1 MTKYHISVNWTKKS
15 RKNGGE
21 RELNQSQIKYHRD
34 VAVLKDYGGRGCK
47 IILFKTLRTK
57 GFEDVEK
64 PQKGSVNDEKLD
76 QNICRARSEIF
87 ELAYCNDW
95 QYFTTFTID
104 KTKFG
109 RYDLEKY
116 HKAFTQWLR
125 NYNKKFGTHIKYLTI
140 PEQHK
145 NGAWHEH
152 GFIMGLPLE
161 HLRLFDAE
169 YEKLP
174 KYIRD
179 KLLAGSPVYDFPA
192 YREKFGFCDFEPIRS
207 LEGVSKYVTKYI
219 SKDLAKSV
227 TASGAHLFY
236 HSTGLSKAT
245 EIKKG
250 TLSDTQGVCAWDY
263 ENDWVKVAWYPIS
276 APVTVLAEMIT

>member
-1 MTKYHISVNWTKKS
+1 MGVKWN
-15 RKNGGE
+15 
-21 RELNQSQIKYHRD
+21 LNDSWIKYKHD
-34 VAVLKDYGGRGCK
+34 VVVLKDYGGRGCK
-47 IILFKTLRTK
+47 MVIFKTLRTK
-57 GFEDVEK
+57 GFEDVERS
-64 PQKGSVNDEKLD
+64 QKGSVNEEKLD

-104 KTKFG
+104 PQKFG

-116 HKAFTQWLR
+116 HKSFTQWLR
-125 NYNKKFGTHIKYLTI
+125 NYNKKFGTQIKYLTI

-145 NGAWHEH
+145 DGAWHEH
-152 GFIMGLPLE
+152 GFIMGLPPE

-169 YEKLP
+169 HEKLP

-179 KLLAGSPVYDFPA
+179 KLLSGCPVYDFPA

-219 SKDLAKSV
+219 AKDLAKSV

-236 HSTGLSKAT
+236 HSIGLSKAT
-245 EIKKG
+245 VIKKG
-250 TLSDTQGVCAWDY
+250 TLSATQNAPAWDY
-263 ENDWVKVAWYPIS
+263 ENDWVKVKWYNTSEPL
-276 APVTVLAEMIT
+276 PVLTEMIT

>member
-1 MTKYHISVNWTKKS
+1 MNL
-15 RKNGGE
+15 NG
-21 RELNQSQIKYHRD
+21 SQIKYKSD

-47 IILFKTLRTK
+47 LILFKTLRTK
-57 GFEDVEK
+57 GFEDIER
-64 PQKGSVNDEKLD
+64 PGKGSVNDDKLD
-76 QNICRARSEIF
+76 NNICRARSEIF
-87 ELAYCNDW
+87 ELAYCNEW

-104 KTKFG
+104 QKKFG

-145 NGAWHEH
+145 DGAWHEH
-152 GFIMGLPLE
+152 GFILGLPPE

-169 YEKLP
+169 KENLP

-179 KLLAGSPVYDFPA
+179 KLLAGSPVYDFPS

-227 TASGAHLFY
+227 TVSGAHLFY
-236 HSTGLSKAT
+236 HSLGLQKAT

-250 TLSDTQGVCAWDY
+250 TLSDTQGVCSWDY
-263 ENDWVKVAWYPIS
+263 ENDWVKVVWFNSSEPLS
-276 APVTVLAEMIT
+276 ALSEMIT

>member
-1 MTKYHISVNWTKKS
+1 LTKYHISGNWTKKS
-15 RKNGGE
+15 RNNGGE
-21 RELNQSQIKYHRD
+21 RELNQSQIKYHHD

-47 IILFKTLRTK
+47 LILFKTLRTK

-64 PQKGSVNDEKLD
+64 PKKGSVNDEKLD
-76 QNICRARSEIF
+76 QNISRARSEIF

-104 KTKFG
+104 GNKCG

-116 HKAFTQWLR
+116 HKTFRQWLSD
-125 NYNKKFGTHIKYLTI
+125 YNRGHDTHIKYLTI

-145 NGAWHEH
+145 DGAWHEH
-152 GFIMGLPLE
+152 GFIMGLPQE

-169 YEKLP
+169 HEKLP

-179 KLLAGSPVYDFPA
+179 KLLAGFPVYDFPA
-192 YREKFGFCDFEPIRS
+192 YREKFGWCDFEPIKS

-227 TASGAHLFY
+227 TATGAHLYY
-236 HSTGLSKAT
+236 HSTGLAKAT

-250 TLSDTQGVCAWDY
+250 TLSDTQGASAWDY
-263 ENDWVKVAWYPIS
+263 ENDWVKVAWYNTS
-276 APVTVLAEMIT
+276 EPVTVLAEMIT